1 MPANKRDFSPMI
13 NDKPKTNLN
22 AYKGKT
28 IILLISQIILKCLFM
43 IEKVTLKHPATQVN
57 QSIEEDK

>member
-1 MPANKRDFSPMI
+1 MRSTTIDISKNYNMPANKRDFSPMI

-28 IILLISQIILKCLFM
+28 IILLIS
-43 IEKVTLKHPATQVN
+43 
-57 QSIEEDK
+57 